1 MKPFSA
7 KKACSDAENTNSW
20 PQSRQTSVSSSY
32 MVGKPPSNCHP
43 YRCLEVIC
51 FHGFAPV
58 SRRRSCDNQREIRT
72 LDSWLGCREYY
83 NTVCGKCTDLLEN
96 YFRPVFKGNH
106 GRKKILVVSI
116 FSHNPHQKNHNIAY
130 RLFFDFLSSIIID
143 KTRTIGAIRKK
154 EYEHD
159 RKLSGFGTSSARC
172 PQSEASNAGAAGGEG
187 RHFLVFHGAHR
198 ARHAHCQHRYAG
210 FRLQRAVSVAMSAAG
225 RESVRKRGGFP
236 LYQR

>member
-1 MKPFSA
+1 M
-7 KKACSDAENTNSW
+7 
-20 PQSRQTSVSSSY
+20 
-32 MVGKPPSNCHP
+32 
-43 YRCLEVIC
+43 
-51 FHGFAPV
+51 
-58 SRRRSCDNQREIRT
+58 
-72 LDSWLGCREYY
+72 DSWLGCREYY

-130 RLFFDFLSSIIID
+130 RLFFDFLSSIIIN

-159 RKLSGFGTSSARC
+159 RKLSGFGASSARC

-187 RHFLVFHGAHR
+187 RHFLVFHGHIERGTRIASIDTLVSICNVLSVSPCLLLGASLSENAVDFPYTNDNR
-198 ARHAHCQHRYAG
+198 ERSFMLDFVSLA
-210 FRLQRAVSVAMSAAG
+210 QRTVRRWDETESAPEEAPKT
-225 RESVRKRGGFP
+225 EE
-236 LYQR
+236 